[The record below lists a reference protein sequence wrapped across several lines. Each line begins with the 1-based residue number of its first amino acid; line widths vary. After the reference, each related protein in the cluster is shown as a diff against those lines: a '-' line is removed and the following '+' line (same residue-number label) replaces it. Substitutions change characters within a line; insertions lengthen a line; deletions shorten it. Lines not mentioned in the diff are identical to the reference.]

1 MPDFEA
7 KDGTRTRDINLGKV
21 ALYQL
26 SYFRIIYTIRRACP
40 LQIGG
45 HYIKYPRL
53 CKNKNRQCPVSM
65 RKRIVRKQNFVKKPA
80 KKGNTRHKFLYILPF
95 LGLFAAAIG
104 LINGSVRSFEVY
116 PKAKMRK
123 KFAAAGLAEPIIA
136 DFIAQIPQNREGYK
150 TQQKIYKLR
159 YYLSENLGSNPAK
172 PIFYLI
178 HGSPGGAVNFMQ
190 QSYFLNRRL
199 RKKFVLLAPDRLG
212 YGKSTPKEATPEL
225 EAAAAPLLAQL
236 YDLKMQFPRRRI
248 YALGW
253 SYGGPILALL
263 AHANTRLW
271 PGTLHKVSAEPCRL
285 IDGVIFVAS
294 PADPQHEKFWWF
306 NPILQFRVINWL
318 FVSGINVAN
327 IEKMAHPAELEKLR
341 PLWSEIKIP
350 AAYLQ
355 GTQDRIVLQQNL
367 DFLRLQA
374 QKAGPQS
381 RIYEIEGGEHGI
393 VFGEVGLI
401 LEILEGWL

>member
-1 MPDFEA
+1 
-7 KDGTRTRDINLGKV
+7 
-21 ALYQL
+21 
-26 SYFRIIYTIRRACP
+26 
-40 LQIGG
+40 
-45 HYIKYPRL
+45 
-53 CKNKNRQCPVSM
+53 M
-65 RKRIVRKQNFVKKPA
+65 RKKNFVKKPV
-80 KKGNTRHKFLYILPF
+80 KKSNTRRKFLYILPF
-95 LGLFAAAIG
+95 LGFFAAVIG
-104 LINGSVRSFEVY
+104 WINGSVRSFEVY

-123 KFAAAGLAEPIIA
+123 KFAAAGLAEPILA
-136 DFIAQIPQNREGYK
+136 DFMAQIPQNRGDHK
-150 TQQKIYKLR
+150 TRRRSYRLR
-159 YYLSENLGSNPAK
+159 YYLSENLEANPAK

-199 RKKFVLLAPDRLG
+199 RKDFVLLAPDRLG
-212 YGKSTPKEATPEL
+212 YGKSAPKEATPEL

-236 YDLKMQFPRRRI
+236 YDLKAKFPQRRI
-248 YALGW
+248 YSLGW

-263 AHANTRLW
+263 AHANARLW
-271 PGTLHKVSAEPCRL
+271 PGTLHKASAEPCRI
-285 IDGVIFVAS
+285 IDGAIFVAS

-355 GTQDRIVLQQNL
+355 GTEDRIVLPQNL

-374 QKAGPQS
+374 KKAGPQS
-381 RIYEIEGGEHGI
+381 RIYEIEGGNHGI
-393 VFGEVGLI
+393 VFREVDLI
-401 LEILEGWL
+401 VEILEGWLALKPCES